1 MKKKLSLFAVLM
13 VCIATMGLGF
23 ESGKAYGR
31 EDESQKIDL
40 NDCTIEGIADCDIAE
55 EGESKPPIT
64 VKYGDTVLVEKV
76 DYYYTG
82 QKSNHVGT
90 ATGVLNGIGNYKG
103 DVSFQYDVLPVAPI
117 LTSANGDKKYVS
129 AGFRKVR
136 GVIDGFEMQISET
149 ADFAKIAK
157 STSKAGTGITGF
169 GFNDLKD
176 NTTYYI
182 RVRGYNVG
190 DKKTYY
196 SRWSNV
202 KSAKTKA
209 AQKKVNKCKV
219 KAKNFVGTYKK
230 TNKKV
235 GPSAGD
241 YNVIINKIDK
251 YGDVHFR
258 VRYLA
263 PQGRYVYY
271 TEVITAPVVGK
282 KANFTWKDGWGNEGK
297 GTLYLDKKH
306 KIRLKIKQ
314 TYTASNNRNTL
325 ALKKTVSLKYVS
337 KKHALGNY

>member
-1 MKKKLSLFAVLM
+1 MKKNFSLFTVLM
-13 VCIATMGLGF
+13 VCMAAIILNF
-23 ESGKAYGR
+23 NSVKAYGR

-55 EGESKPPIT
+55 DGESKPPIT
-64 VKYGDTVLVEKV
+64 VKYGDTILVEKV

-90 ATGVLNGIGNYKG
+90 AEGVLNGIGNYKG
-103 DVSFQYDVLPVAPI
+103 DVSFYYDVLPVAPI
-117 LTSANGDKKYVS
+117 LTSANGDKNYVS

-169 GFNDLKD
+169 GFNNLKD

-230 TNKKV
+230 TTKKV
-235 GPSAGD
+235 GPKKGA
-241 YNVIINKIDK
+241 YNVIINSINK
-251 YGDVHFR
+251 YGEVKFR
-258 VRYLA
+258 V
-263 PQGRYVYY
+263 VY
-271 TEVITAPVVGK
+271 TAPKGIYLYATDIITVPVNGK
-282 KANFTWKDGWGNEGK
+282 KASFKWKDGWGNEGTGK
-297 GTLYLDKKH
+297 LEFVKKH
-306 KIRLKIKQ
+306 KIKLTMKQ
-314 TYTASNNRNTL
+314 TYTASRNRNSL
-325 ALKKTVSLKYVS
+325 ALKKTVTCKYVS
-337 KKHALGNY
+337 KTKKIDCY